1 MQSTPTYHRDQR
13 IFHFSVDVGISALQ
27 GSLSAACAVDFG
39 ISALL
44 GSLSAACERQQQL
57 SL

>member
-1 MQSTPTYHRDQR
+1 MFP
-13 IFHFSVDVGISALQ
+13 FSVDVGISPLLD
-27 GSLSAACAVDFG
+27 SSSAACAIDVG